1 MAGILDVLAIE
12 NWVDSFICAMCWP
25 KGPGGGLTCQRS
37 SFILKSPN
45 VGESSTLELFICT
58 PPSIAAYQTR
68 MTRDGEIANAGIPTK
83 FGSVDEGRWT
93 SCRKRVVEKSWLKH
107 VQLLQRLFAEIMAR

>member
-1 MAGILDVLAIE
+1 MSE
-12 NWVDSFICAMCWP
+12 EQFHP
-25 KGPGGGLTCQRS
+25 Q
-37 SFILKSPN
+37 KSKR
-45 VGESSTLELFICT
+45 GESSTLELSICT

-93 SCRKRVVEKSWLKH
+93 SCKEESSRRDS
-107 VQLLQRLFAEIMAR
+107 